1 VLQGLGQDS
10 ERKSNQL
17 NVLYPYMGYG
27 PGLFF
32 IDSSTSNYHSLQA
45 QLQKRSSG
53 NSLVNTSYTWSHGLT
68 TDPAD
73 RSTGGAALA
82 SAVAEAFPSGHRRFP
97 WQLRFHDCGRRHV
110 LTAIYDFPF
119 YRTQQGLLGHFVGGW
134 EVSGVQTFQTRRP

>member
-1 VLQGLGQDS
+1 
-10 ERKSNQL
+10 
-17 NVLYPYMGYG
+17 
-27 PGLFF
+27 
-32 IDSSTSNYHSLQA
+32 LQA

-73 RSTGGAALA
+73 RTTGGAALPQVTGDFRGNYGSTIA
-82 SAVAEAFPSGHRRFP
+82 
-97 WQLRFHDCGRRHV
+97 DRRHV

-134 EVSGVQTFQTRRP
+134 EVSGVQTFQTRLP

>member
-1 VLQGLGQDS
+1 MGKTVYQQGASGTWPGFREKIEPAQCTSSLHGI
-10 ERKSNQL
+10 RA
-17 NVLYPYMGYG
+17 GGG

-73 RSTGGAALA
+73 RSTGGAALPQVTGDFRGNYGSTIA
-82 SAVAEAFPSGHRRFP
+82 
-97 WQLRFHDCGRRHV
+97 DRRHV

-119 YRTQQGLLGHFVGGW
+119 YRTQQGK
-134 EVSGVQTFQTRRP
+134 S

>member
-1 VLQGLGQDS
+1 MLQGLGQDS

-17 NVLYPYMGYG
+17 NVLRPYTGYG
-27 PGLFF
+27 PGRFF

-73 RSTGGAALA
+73 RTTGGAALPQVTCDFRGNYGSTIA
-82 SAVAEAFPSGHRRFP
+82 
-97 WQLRFHDCGRRHV
+97 DRRHV

-134 EVSGVQTFQTRRP
+134 EVSGVQTFQTRLP